1 MAKQVTIVT
10 AESIAAELVSQFDAN
25 KRSETVGAKVAIMI
39 AELFSACDSDLK
51 FESQFGNGKL
61 GKENKVGAIK
71 EAVEAKCAKMTKEKR
86 EGVAKLLKVRLSEA
100 RKLRRLEGMPAKGET
115 IQAALKRYKPAAQ
128 SAPRPEGNES
138 PAKFVIPAELSAD
151 ALADA
156 LSLWLKDQNAAKA
169 KAFAKDVAEFLAPA
183 KAPRSRKPAA
193 QSQAT

>member
-51 FESQFGNGKL
+51 FEQQFGNGKL
-61 GKENKVGAIK
+61 GKENKAGAIK
-71 EAVEAKCAKMTKEKR
+71 EAVDAKCAKMTKEKR

-100 RKLRRLEGMPAKGET
+100 RKLRRLEGMPAEGET

-128 SAPRPEGNES
+128 SAPRPEGNETT
-138 PAKFVIPAELSAD
+138 KFVIPAELSAD
-151 ALADA
+151 ALAEA

-193 QSQAT
+193 QSQAA